1 MANIINLATETKQD
15 EIIANVVN
23 VKETVNAVNTNVDNV
38 NTNVNANKSTL
49 ATVNANL
56 GTPTSGASN
65 ATGSNAH
72 AKLNYINSMLGTI
85 NGNVNSKGVV
95 KSVQRGSSMDGTTT
109 ISAVNVSKS
118 VVILNS
124 SGNVIYDSNGS
135 VRGGGMSAVLT
146 NSTTVSVGYSAG
158 DGYLIKPPISWQVVE
173 FY

>member
-15 EIIANVVN
+15 EIIDNVVN

-85 NGNVNSKGVV
+85 NNNVNANKHAGIYKFTQGGQFAKQPYLKLSVNGKGVLRYIFGGTY
-95 KSVQRGSSMDGTTT
+95 SVTIDGVH
-109 ISAVNVSKS
+109 I
-118 VVILNS
+118 
-124 SGNVIYDSNGS
+124 
-135 VRGGGMSAVLT
+135 
-146 NSTTVSVGYSAG
+146 
-158 DGYLIKPPISWQVVE
+158 PISVDSTNLPFNNSLQVHDNLE
-173 FY
+173 PPKGPGFYCVYDLY